1 MCNKWEKIS
10 HSHTNHIYTEV
21 KYLVVYLVYIKDTKI
36 VSQSLIR
43 FVHLFLLKE
52 ASLLK
57 TFCPMSRWDQN
68 KILQQ
73 AVSVAC
79 NWSLTTLWLIDELSQ
94 SVPAYKHAS
103 SQSKKSVSKAC
114 GHVVFENN
122 RKALWGCA
130 DQNTTLN
137 SWGVVYFTCLS
148 GWSYLSP
155 SKRSKVYKYHICIVS
170 FVGPVT
176 EETDSQG
183 MPCLN
188 LWLTHM
194 CS

>member
-21 KYLVVYLVYIKDTKI
+21 KYLVVYLVYIKDTKS

-79 NWSLTTLWLIDELSQ
+79 NWSLTTLWLIDELSW
-94 SVPAYKHAS
+94 SAPVYKHPS
-103 SQSKKSVSKAC
+103 SERLAGRHSTTVVQTKHAAVMFSKTMVKGYGVMQIK
-114 GHVVFENN
+114 
-122 RKALWGCA
+122 LWL
-130 DQNTTLN
+130 QTHLVWIT
-137 SWGVVYFTCLS
+137 
-148 GWSYLSP
+148 
-155 SKRSKVYKYHICIVS
+155 S
-170 FVGPVT
+170 FV
-176 EETDSQG
+176 
-183 MPCLN
+183 
-188 LWLTHM
+188 
-194 CS
+194 